1 MIDKLLR
8 VGRIIVSLAAFCILT
23 CGLVCPA
30 LMLPGVGPWL
40 EKIQLGPAILG
51 FSLFIFIVW
60 LLVTLAF
67 GRIYCSTVCPLGT
80 LQDICAR
87 SRRMVPLVK
96 LIETPRRYRYMRP
109 ATAVR
114 YSVLVIVLLCI
125 VLGISVV
132 TSVFEPFS
140 AFSRLCDDFLRPVV
154 ILVAKGLARI
164 GVETPAASVIIT
176 ANAGACIIATLI
188 AAVTVFVSAQSGRT
202 LCNTIC
208 PLGTAMGCVSRYS
221 IYQMDIDTDLC
232 IQCGRCE
239 AVCKASCID
248 LTDHVVD
255 GSRCVVCFDCVNV
268 CPNSAIRYT
277 WRRKQLSTPMMNRIS
292 DFGNSP
298 ETSVDSTCKPIRN
311 NETISDPASRNS

>member
-8 VGRIIVSLAAFCILT
+8 VGRIIVSLAASCILT

-96 LIETPRRYRYMRP
+96 LIDTPRRYRYMRP

-114 YSVLVIVLLCI
+114 YSVLVIVLL
-125 VLGISVV
+125 LS
-132 TSVFEPFS
+132 
-140 AFSRLCDDFLRPVV
+140 
-154 ILVAKGLARI
+154 
-164 GVETPAASVIIT
+164 
-176 ANAGACIIATLI
+176 LI
-188 AAVTVFVSAQSGRT
+188 H
-202 LCNTIC
+202 I
-208 PLGTAMGCVSRYS
+208 
-221 IYQMDIDTDLC
+221 
-232 IQCGRCE
+232 
-239 AVCKASCID
+239 
-248 LTDHVVD
+248 
-255 GSRCVVCFDCVNV
+255 
-268 CPNSAIRYT
+268 
-277 WRRKQLSTPMMNRIS
+277 
-292 DFGNSP
+292 
-298 ETSVDSTCKPIRN
+298 
-311 NETISDPASRNS
+311 